1 MATAADTSLSP
12 RDELDRPF
20 IPERL
25 ALRDLGEGGRS
36 NFLSGSKLLL
46 DLLVVDSDR
55 PFVEPERTDLLVLL
69 DEALDF
75 GDSRPFTKTSGA
87 VVPYF
92 GGGVSFLVAGWAAS
106 VMADH
111 GNGSG
116 RFPIGVPGV
125 QAPADVV
132 RSKFSEGRQ
141 K

>member
-1 MATAADTSLSP
+1 MATAADASLSP
-12 RDELDRPF
+12 SDELDRPF

-36 NFLSGSKLLL
+36 NFLSCSELLL
-46 DLLVVDSDR
+46 DLLLVDSDR
-55 PFVEPERTDLLVLL
+55 TLVEPERADLLVLL

-75 GDSRPFTKTSGA
+75 GDRQPFTKSSEA
-87 VVPYF
+87 VMPYF
-92 GGGVSFLVAGWAAS
+92 GGGVSVLVAGWAAS

-111 GNGSG
+111 GKGSG

-125 QAPADVV
+125 QAPADAV